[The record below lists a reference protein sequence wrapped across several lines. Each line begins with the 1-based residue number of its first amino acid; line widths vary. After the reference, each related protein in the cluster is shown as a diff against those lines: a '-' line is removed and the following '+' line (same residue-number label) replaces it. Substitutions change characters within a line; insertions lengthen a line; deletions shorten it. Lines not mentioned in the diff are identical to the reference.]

1 MTGYYII
8 KKDSNG
14 KVSIFNTTPS
24 YDIIQ
29 KLSYN
34 RPVLTGKYSCEKP
47 VTRPV
52 FVVMATDR
60 KDALDKYTS
69 YIKIPVK

>member
-8 KKDSNG
+8 KKDSEG
-14 KVSIFNTTPS
+14 KVSIFNTTPPC
-24 YDIIQ
+24 DIIQ
-29 KLSYN
+29 KLSYS
-34 RPVLTGKYSCEKP
+34 RPVLTGRYSCEKP

-60 KDALDKYTS
+60 EDALDKYS
-69 YIKIPVK
+69 DYIKVPVR